1 MGSNNV
7 NLCATYSF
15 RIAFFTQFE
24 FRFDLFSKRKVF
36 IFFFVMFH
44 NKQWC
49 DLEGFVFT
57 QCTSIYLYIF
67 FTFWTDVQSIFR
79 ANDIIWSWIVFLL
92 LVLIGVLIWRLR
104 RAQASNRPA
113 TTKKATIR
121 DTVQSVFPL
130 EQHASEPASYME
142 LRPRPSE
149 GQTRVPPEYQS
160 LQGSHVNA
168 GYYNVV
174 PEGGNKRGSNEEI
187 YEEIELSDC

>member
-1 MGSNNV
+1 
-7 NLCATYSF
+7 
-15 RIAFFTQFE
+15 
-24 FRFDLFSKRKVF
+24 
-36 IFFFVMFH
+36 MFH
-44 NKQWC
+44 NDQRC
-49 DLEGFVFT
+49 DFEGFFST

-67 FTFWTDVQSIFR
+67 FTLWTDVQSIFR

-113 TTKKATIR
+113 TPQKPTIR

-130 EQHASEPASYME
+130 EQHASEPGSYME
-142 LRPRPSE
+142 LRRRPSE
-149 GQTRVPPEYQS
+149 GQIRVFPEYQS
-160 LQGSHVNA
+160 LQGSHMNA

-174 PEGGNKRGSNEEI
+174 PEEGNKRGSNEEI

>member
-1 MGSNNV
+1 
-7 NLCATYSF
+7 
-15 RIAFFTQFE
+15 
-24 FRFDLFSKRKVF
+24 
-36 IFFFVMFH
+36 MFH

-49 DLEGFVFT
+49 DFEGFVST

-67 FTFWTDVQSIFR
+67 FTFWTDVQSTFQ
-79 ANDIIWSWIVFLL
+79 ANDIIWSGIVFLL
-92 LVLIGVLIWRLR
+92 LLLIGVLIWRLR
-104 RAQASNRPA
+104 RAQASNRSA
-113 TTKKATIR
+113 TAKKATIG

-174 PEGGNKRGSNEEI
+174 PEEGNKRRSNEEI

>member
-1 MGSNNV
+1 
-7 NLCATYSF
+7 
-15 RIAFFTQFE
+15 
-24 FRFDLFSKRKVF
+24 
-36 IFFFVMFH
+36 MFH
-44 NKQWC
+44 NKEWC
-49 DLEGFVFT
+49 DFEGFVFT

-113 TTKKATIR
+113 TAKKATIR

-142 LRPRPSE
+142 LHPRPSE

>member
-7 NLCATYSF
+7 NLYATYSF

-24 FRFDLFSKRKVF
+24 FRFDLFLKSRVSFLKV
-36 IFFFVMFH
+36 MCH

-49 DLEGFVFT
+49 DFEGFVST
-57 QCTSIYLYIF
+57 QWISIYLYIF
-67 FTFWTDVQSIFR
+67 FTSWTDVQSIFGT
-79 ANDIIWSWIVFLL
+79 NDIVWSWIVFLL
-92 LVLIGVLIWRLR
+92 LVLIGALIWRLR
-104 RAQASNRPA
+104 RAQASNRLA
-113 TTKKATIR
+113 TAKKATIK

-130 EQHASEPASYME
+130 EQHASEPGSYME

-149 GQTRVPPEYQS
+149 GQTRLPPEYQS

-174 PEGGNKRGSNEEI
+174 PKEGNKRGSNEEI
-187 YEEIELSDC
+187 YEEIELSNC

>member
-1 MGSNNV
+1 
-7 NLCATYSF
+7 
-15 RIAFFTQFE
+15 
-24 FRFDLFSKRKVF
+24 
-36 IFFFVMFH
+36 MFH

-49 DLEGFVFT
+49 DLEGFVST

-79 ANDIIWSWIVFLL
+79 VNDIIWSWIVFLL

-113 TTKKATIR
+113 TAKKATIR

-130 EQHASEPASYME
+130 EQHASEPGSYME

-149 GQTRVPPEYQS
+149 GQTRVLPEYQS